1 MVIPHGD
8 VVAEEAAVAVDS
20 VTLAEA
26 EEDTTIAPLEVDS
39 VTVEEEEDSAT
50 PAAAEVDTINP
61 AAAEAPTVNPGGDAV
76 VPAAR
81 EEQWAVVH
89 RHPVAESVL
98 V

>member
-1 MVIPHGD
+1 M
-8 VVAEEAAVAVDS
+8 
-20 VTLAEA
+20 TLTEA
-26 EEDTTIAPLEVDS
+26 EEDTTIAPLEEVDS
-39 VTVEEEEDSAT
+39 VTAEEEEDSAT